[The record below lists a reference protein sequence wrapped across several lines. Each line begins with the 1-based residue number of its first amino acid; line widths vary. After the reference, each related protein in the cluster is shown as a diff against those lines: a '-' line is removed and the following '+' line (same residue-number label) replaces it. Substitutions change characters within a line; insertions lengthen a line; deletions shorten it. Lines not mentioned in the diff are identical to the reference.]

1 MNVYIY
7 LNIQDI
13 KKLHTDITQKV
24 WGNPIILKPGEI
36 EKTLSFVKNDSY
48 YPYFY
53 QKITY
58 LLYSMIM
65 NHPFVDGNKRTAL
78 FAAAQF
84 VYLNT
89 NNILLANSFI
99 REYENIVVSIA
110 AWLLSKSDVEIYTEN
125 FINSYDTEESP
136 LLKVYKTLQ
145 SKWLI

>member
-1 MNVYIY
+1 
-7 LNIQDI
+7 
-13 KKLHTDITQKV
+13 
-24 WGNPIILKPGEI
+24 
-36 EKTLSFVKNDSY
+36 
-48 YPYFY
+48 
-53 QKITY
+53 
-58 LLYSMIM
+58 M